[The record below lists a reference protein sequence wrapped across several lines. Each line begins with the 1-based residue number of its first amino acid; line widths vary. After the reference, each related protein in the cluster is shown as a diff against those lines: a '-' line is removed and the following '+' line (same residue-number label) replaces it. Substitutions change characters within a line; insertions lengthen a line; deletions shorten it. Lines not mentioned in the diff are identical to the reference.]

1 MELVY
6 YVGGVGGSG
15 GGKIVVGVGGWLVRV
30 PECTLAPLLMRIM
43 FDIRETLALFKFE
56 KLLRV

>member
-15 GGKIVVGVGGWLVRV
+15 GGGKIMVGVGGWLVRV

-43 FDIRETLALFKFE
+43 FKGYRLHFSTLTQ
-56 KLLRV
+56 